1 MVPGH
6 ATRVAPV
13 MIIALIDNGSLEPAA
28 TINLR
33 TVAAQISVQAAVNVQ
48 PVSWKH
54 SDRVPAGRLDDEPAW
69 TLEPWL
75 QAQLAAGHTQFLF
88 IPFFISAQG
97 AIGSAL
103 RGDLEKLQA
112 TAAATTPFTFAFT
125 GGLASAGA
133 LPPIVAARVRETVDL
148 ASLEFPPVIVVD
160 HGGPSPASAELRN
173 HVAAEVAKLLNPEPD
188 EFMAPRRTDD
198 EGLDLRPTRFVVAA
212 ASMEGEAHAH
222 NRPLLA
228 EQLRAPGFSSGSVVI
243 ALLFLSPGRHAGFG
257 GDIAHICAAAEAEDA
272 ELQCDLTDLVGT
284 HPLAVDALTEA
295 LQTALSSQIF
305 PSPP

>member
-1 MVPGH
+1 
-6 ATRVAPV
+6 
-13 MIIALIDNGSLEPAA
+13 MIIALIDNGSIEPAA

-33 TVAAQISVQAAVNVQ
+33 TVAAQISVQARVNVL

-54 SDRVPAGRLDDEPAW
+54 SDRIPVNRLDDEPAW

-75 QAQLAAGHTQFLF
+75 QAQLAAGHTEFLF

-103 RGDLEKLQA
+103 RGDLEKLQTA
-112 TAAATTPFTFAFT
+112 AAATTPFTFAFT
-125 GGLASAGA
+125 GSLASSRA
-133 LPPIVAARVRETVDL
+133 LSPIVAARVRETIKL

-173 HVAAEVAKLLNPEPD
+173 QVAEEVGRLLLPEPSPFPPSPVAD
-188 EFMAPRRTDD
+188 DD
-198 EGLDLRPTRFVVAA
+198 EVKLDLRPTRCVVVA
-212 ASMEGEAHAH
+212 ASMEGEEHAH

-257 GDIAHICAAAEAEDA
+257 GDIAHICAAAEAENPD
-272 ELQCDLTDLVGT
+272 LQCDLTDLVGT

-295 LQTALSSQIF
+295 LQTALSSQTF
-305 PSPP
+305 SSPP